1 MVRSL
6 EELSQEFYENKYVTN
21 FILLVA
27 QENRVSFV
35 PSEPS
40 IKSMIRQTIMFR
52 QQFLIKLSISSYL
65 HLIYSGMVEGISF
78 I

>member
-1 MVRSL
+1 MIRSL

-35 PSEPS
+35 SSEPS
-40 IKSMIRQTIMFR
+40 IK
-52 QQFLIKLSISSYL
+52 
-65 HLIYSGMVEGISF
+65 IYDKVDYYVQVVVPNQI
-78 I
+78 IY